1 MLYPRY
7 ARGAALRFTAAA
19 TLCCLVALFASACRP
34 GDTGGVNASSTVTVI
49 ATSTAAPTTI
59 PAATNTPVGGCPS
72 INGDSINLTMPV
84 PPNTVSYNIGG
95 GAAGAT
101 YYIECTP
108 NTTQAALVASL
119 NAGFQRAG
127 WTRWNPTVDNAG
139 GCGTQANNF
148 WQWKHGQVAAGWI
161 FYGVSLP
168 EWTIAVCS
176 LAYATPQ
183 A

>member
-1 MLYPRY
+1 MPYPRS
-7 ARGAALRFTAAA
+7 AHSAALRFIAAA
-19 TLCCLVALFASACRP
+19 TLCCFAALFASACRP
-34 GDTGGVNASSTVTVI
+34 SDTGSVNASSTVTLI
-49 ATSTAAPTTI
+49 ATSTATPTTI
-59 PAATNTPVGGCPS
+59 PAATTTPVGDCPS
-72 INGDSINLTMPV
+72 IDGEPIHLTIPV

-108 NTTQAALVASL
+108 HTTQAALVASL
-119 NAGFQRAG
+119 NADFQQAG
-127 WTRWNPTVDNAG
+127 WTRWNPAVDDAG
-139 GCGTQANNF
+139 GCGSQANTF
-148 WQWKHGQVAAGWI
+148 WQWKNSRVTVGWT
-161 FYGVSLP
+161 FRGAPLP